1 MEKQSK
7 LNRRGFIKSSVIGAT
22 GIVVGQNV
30 LGRTTK
36 ANIPDEEKA
45 GKIIYRTLGKT
56 GIKLP
61 IVNMGVMRSDSP
73 NLVKAA
79 LAKGITHLDT
89 AHMYQE
95 GRNEE
100 MLGKLLADYPRDSFT
115 IATKIHP
122 EGLDRQTGL
131 YSDEATEKSFMDK
144 FEISIKRLNLEY
156 VDILYHHMPGS
167 REGTLHEPTLN
178 AMKKIK
184 KSGKVKFLGVTTHG
198 KEPEIIQAAIDSGVY
213 DVVLVAYNFKQGNV
227 EEINEAFDKA
237 AKAGLGV
244 VAMKTM
250 AGGFYDKEKQHPV
263 NTKAALKWA
272 LQNPN
277 VHTAIP
283 GFTSFDHLEDSFS
296 IMENPELT
304 DEEKEHI
311 KKGES
316 LASLYC
322 KGCRECIEQCTKA
335 LPIPD
340 LMRAYMYT
348 YGYSNLE
355 KAHQLLVSLDVSENP
370 CADCRE
376 CTVSCTSGFDVAEKI
391 KDVSRLI
398 DVPGDFIT

>member
-7 LNRRGFIKSSVIGAT
+7 FNRRGFLKSSVIGAT
-22 GIVVGQNV
+22 GIVVGQNA

-36 ANIPDEEKA
+36 TNIPEKEENA
-45 GKIIYRTLGKT
+45 KIVYRTLGKT

-61 IVNMGVMRSDSP
+61 IVNMGVMRADNP

-89 AHMYQE
+89 AHGYQG

-100 MLGKLLADYPRDSFT
+100 MLGKLLVDYPRDSYT
-115 IATKIHP
+115 IATKIRQP
-122 EGLDRQTGL
+122 GSDRQTGL
-131 YSDEATEKSFMDK
+131 YSDEATEETFLNM
-144 FEISIKRLNLEY
+144 FEISLKRLKLEY

-167 REGTLHEPTLN
+167 GEATLHEPTLN
-178 AMKKIK
+178 AMKKLK
-184 KSGKVKFLGVTTHG
+184 KSGKAKFLGVSTHS
-198 KEPEIIQAAIDSGVY
+198 KEPEMIQAAIDSGVY
-213 DVVLVAYNFKQGNV
+213 DVVLVAYNFKQDNV
-227 EEINEAFDKA
+227 EKMNEAIDKA
-237 AKAGLGV
+237 AKAGLGII
-244 VAMKTM
+244 AMKTM
-250 AGGFYDKEKQHPV
+250 AGGFYDKEKQQPV

-316 LASLYC
+316 LVSLYC

-335 LPIPD
+335 LPVPD

-355 KAHQLLVSLDVSENP
+355 KAHQLLVSLDLPENP
-370 CADCRE
+370 CTDCRE
-376 CTVSCTSGFDVAEKI
+376 CTVNCVSGFNVAEKI

-398 DVPGDFIT
+398 NVPEDFIA

>member
-1 MEKQSK
+1 MKKRSE
-7 LNRRGFIKSSVIGAT
+7 LNRRGFLRSSVIGAT
-22 GIVVGQNV
+22 GIVVGQNA

-36 ANIPDEEKA
+36 TDIPEEEKNA
-45 GKIIYRTLGKT
+45 KIVYRTLGKT

-61 IVNMGVMRSDSP
+61 IVNMGVMRADNP

-89 AHMYQE
+89 AHGYQG

-100 MLGKLLADYPRDSFT
+100 MLGKLLQDYPRDSYT
-115 IATKIHP
+115 IATKIHQP
-122 EGLDRQTGL
+122 GLDRKTGL
-131 YSDEATEKSFMDK
+131 YSDEATEETFLNM
-144 FEISIKRLNLEY
+144 FEISLKRLNLEY

-167 REGTLHEPTLN
+167 RESTPHEPTLN
-178 AMKKIK
+178 AMEKVK
-184 KSGKVKFLGVTTHG
+184 KSGKAKFLGVSTHSR
-198 KEPEIIQAAIDSGVY
+198 EPEMIQAAIDSGVY
-213 DVVLVAYNFKQGNV
+213 DVVLVAYNFKQDNV
-227 EEINEAFDKA
+227 EEMNEAIDNA

-250 AGGFYDKEKQHPV
+250 AGGFYDKERQHPV

-283 GFTSFDHLEDSFS
+283 GFTSFDHLEESFS

-304 DEEKEHI
+304 DEEKNDIE
-311 KKGES
+311 KGES
-316 LASLYC
+316 LISLYC
-322 KGCRECIEQCTKA
+322 KGCRECVEQCIKA
-335 LPIPD
+335 LPVPD

-355 KAHQLLVSLDVSENP
+355 KAHQLLVSLDLPENP
-370 CADCRE
+370 CTDCRE
-376 CTVSCTSGFDVAEKI
+376 CTVNCASGFNVAEKI

-398 DVPGDFIT
+398 NVPEDFIT